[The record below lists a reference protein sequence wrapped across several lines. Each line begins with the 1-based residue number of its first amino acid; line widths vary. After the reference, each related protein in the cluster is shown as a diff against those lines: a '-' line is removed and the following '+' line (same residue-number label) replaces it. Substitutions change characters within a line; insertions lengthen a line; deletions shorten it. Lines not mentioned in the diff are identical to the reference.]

1 MKSEIPRGL
10 NDQRVPIAPAI
21 PVASE
26 QPHALALA
34 LDDQAIAVMLDF
46 VDPIRP
52 GRNLGSA
59 CRDAGFE
66 RNITHRP
73 DIGIQG
79 EFANL

>member
-34 LDDQAIAVMLDF
+34 LDDQAVAVVFDF
-46 VDPIRP
+46 VDPVGPR
-52 GRNLGSA
+52 RNLGSA
-59 CRDAGFE
+59 GRDARCE
-66 RNITHRP
+66 RNFTYRP